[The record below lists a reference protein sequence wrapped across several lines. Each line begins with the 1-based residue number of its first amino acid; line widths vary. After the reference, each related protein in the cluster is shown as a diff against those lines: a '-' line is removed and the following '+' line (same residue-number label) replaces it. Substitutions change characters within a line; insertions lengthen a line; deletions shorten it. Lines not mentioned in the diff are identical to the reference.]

1 MRVEWSEA
9 KRESNLRK
17 HNLDFV
23 DARRVFEGP
32 VISFE
37 DDRFDYIEDRYVS
50 IGMLKGIVVVIA
62 HTDSEEAVRV
72 ISMRKATD
80 YERRFYLGEFADGLE
95 NSGRLEG

>member
-17 HNLDFV
+17 HNLDFI

-32 VISFE
+32 VISLE
-37 DDRFDYIEDRYVS
+37 DDRFDYTEDRYIS

-62 HTDSEEAVRV
+62 HTDSEEEIRV
-72 ISMRKATD
+72 ISMRKATNH
-80 YERRFYLGEFADGLE
+80 ERRFYFGEIAD
-95 NSGRLEG
+95 

>member
-23 DARRVFEGP
+23 DARIVFEGP
-32 VISFE
+32 VISYE
-37 DDRFDYIEDRYVS
+37 DDRFDYTEDRYVS
-50 IGMLKGIVVVIA
+50 IGMLRGTVVVIA
-62 HTDSEEAVRV
+62 HTEREEAIRI

-80 YERRFYLGEFADGLE
+80 NERRFYLGEFADGLE
-95 NSGRLEG
+95 NPGKHER

>member
-17 HNLDFV
+17 HNLDFI

-32 VISFE
+32 VISLE
-37 DDRFDYIEDRYVS
+37 DDRFDYTEDRYIS

-62 HTDSEEAVRV
+62 HTDSEEEIRV
-72 ISMRKATD
+72 ISMRKATNH
-80 YERRFYLGEFADGLE
+80 ERRLYFGEIAD
-95 NSGRLEG
+95 

>member
-17 HNLDFV
+17 HNLDFI

-32 VISFE
+32 VISLE
-37 DDRFDYIEDRYVS
+37 DDRFDYTEDRYIS

-62 HTDSEEAVRV
+62 HTDSEEEIRV
-72 ISMRKATD
+72 ISMRKATNH
-80 YERRFYLGEFADGLE
+80 ERRFYLGEIAD
-95 NSGRLEG
+95 